1 MVRDSGGRFGFK
13 LISAVSARGDL
24 HFDVIE
30 DSMNAEK
37 FINFLQKLRQHAG
50 CPVFVIA
57 DNARYHH
64 SKKVQACLETQ
75 LGEIIMAF
83 LPAYSPEL
91 NPDEQVWNHAKAEVG
106 KHPIKSK
113 LDMETLILSAMLSIQ
128 QKIELVKRFFRLP
141 DTLHAEKY
149 TQG

>member
-1 MVRDSGGRFGFK
+1 M
-13 LISAVSARGDL
+13 

-30 DSMNAEK
+30 ESMSAEK
-37 FINFLQKLRQHAG
+37 FINFLQKLRQDAG

-64 SKKVQACLETQ
+64 SKKVQAFLETH
-75 LGEIIMAF
+75 LGEIMMAF

-91 NPDEQVWNHAKAEVG
+91 NPDEQVWNHAKAEVD

-113 LDMETLILSAMLSIQ
+113 HDMETLILSAMLPIQ
-128 QKIELVKRFFRLP
+128 QKIELVKSFFRLP
-141 DTLHAEKY
+141 DTLYAKKHA
-149 TQG
+149 